1 MSGAVLRALRQ
12 LPRQRLSAAEL
23 AAAGGP
29 RRLGRSARS
38 SVPFDQRPF
47 ELALLTRNV
56 SWDAPMPADAELAG
70 RGYARPLV
78 GALTQSDVNPA
89 GWSNTLPI
97 LWPQARDDWGQ
108 AAYVALL
115 ERGAANVLA
124 TAPVPLVPY
133 VVLAGDQPA
142 IAAGDLLVEGLEP
155 QIRRPFGRAGY
166 GTLRYAKYAAW
177 VGRPFGVGRYGA
189 LVYSVYPAE
198 GGVFGMAL
206 AGLGYEWAA
215 LDAACA
221 AWQPLQLIAGGC
233 AP

>member
-1 MSGAVLRALRQ
+1 MSGAALRALRQ

-56 SWDAPMPADAELAG
+56 SWNAPMPADAELAG
-70 RGYARPLV
+70 RGYARPPV
-78 GALTQSDVNPA
+78 GTLTHRSRSPA
-89 GWSNTLPI
+89 EWSNALPI
-97 LWPQARDDWGQ
+97 LWPQARDDWGL
-108 AAYVALL
+108 AAYVGLL
-115 ERGAANVLA
+115 EHGDTNVLA

-142 IAAGDLLVEGLEP
+142 IAAGDLLVDGVAA
-155 QIRRPFGRAGY
+155 QTRRPFGA
-166 GTLRYAKYAAW
+166 
-177 VGRPFGVGRYGA
+177 GRYSTV
-189 LVYSVYPAE
+189 VYSAYPPE
-198 GGVFGMAL
+198 GGVFDMAL

-221 AWQPLQLIAGGC
+221 AWQPLQVIAGGC